1 MQLLFSQ
8 DYLHKSQARYHLNR
22 ANSYIHQ
29 NYVAMAEKVFTQ
41 KMPFDSHTHNIP
53 PCFKKFLIG
62 FLIPF

>member
-22 ANSYIHQ
+22 ANSSTHQ
-29 NYVAMAEKVFTQ
+29 NYVAMAEKAFTQ

-53 PCFKKFLIG
+53 L
-62 FLIPF
+62 